1 MAYVPIRSK
10 EQACN
15 LIDPE
20 EQVSLLAE
28 VRDELYDGRW
38 NPMIRDMKREIE
50 HCQRKTIR
58 EYSINVIAERTRI
71 ISKG

>member
-15 LIDPE
+15 LVDPK

-28 VRDELYDGRW
+28 IRDELYDGRW
-38 NPMIRDMKREIE
+38 NPMIRDMKRWV
-50 HCQRKTIR
+50 KTSPNPAAKYVLER
-58 EYSINVIAERTRI
+58 DLELIANAQSTE
-71 ISKG
+71 